1 MLSKFLIKNKDL
13 LVGVLKSVLISF
25 LKLQATGGVKGWVI
39 KTILTEF
46 AEEVI
51 EFITVNVDYAEM
63 KNKLRGTIN
72 EENRD
77 QATDDLNDI
86 MR

>member
-13 LVGVLKSVLISF
+13 LVGVLKSVLLGF
-25 LKLQATGGVKGWVI
+25 LKLQASGGIKGWI
-39 KTILTEF
+39 IRTILTEF

-63 KNKLRGTIN
+63 KNKVRGTIN
-72 EENRD
+72 EENRE